1 MRESRNKKET
11 KGKVPQRER
20 EKLRY
25 EMRGGSYISEK
36 KTSTPM
42 CPFVN
47 KRAGATIMKE
57 AERRYQKIREE
68 RREVSVHKG
77 A

>member
-1 MRESRNKKET
+1 MCESRNKKET

-36 KTSTPM
+36 ENFYPYVS
-42 CPFVN
+42 
-47 KRAGATIMKE
+47 
-57 AERRYQKIREE
+57 IR
-68 RREVSVHKG
+68 K
-77 A
+77 

>member
-36 KTSTPM
+36 ENFYP
-42 CPFVN
+42 
-47 KRAGATIMKE
+47 
-57 AERRYQKIREE
+57 Y
-68 RREVSVHKG
+68 VSIHK
-77 A
+77 